1 MPVNDDIA
9 ADPLSS
15 VRGQEA
21 IAADFL
27 VSVQG
32 QTVTRPDSTG
42 LLPLVIGVTGHRD
55 LDRAD
60 YPIYRARV
68 AELLTS
74 LRRQY
79 PATPLRILS
88 SLAEGAD
95 RLAAEVALE
104 HQCELLVPL
113 PLEPAEYER
122 DFPDSTEEFRS
133 LLGRVPAEHVFVL
146 EHTAGHAPPHWSAAG
161 HRDLSYREAGAYMAA
176 HSHVLLALWDGLDND
191 SIAGTAAVV
200 RLKLE
205 GQSLSHALDPR
216 ALDSDDTGPVFHVQ
230 SPRIGSGIGADQRA
244 RWLFPRDSD
253 AKAFHAVC
261 RHLDRFNRD
270 ARDAQD
276 EPATAEAAASLL
288 PELEA
293 RPGGDRMVARTFAR
307 ADRLARHHQRLTHA
321 VLRLILGLAAALALT
336 FEVYAEILPRRE
348 VPAVYLLLFSAV
360 AGLYL
365 WQRRRD
371 AQGRYLDYRALAE
384 GLRVQFYWRVAGLR
398 DNAASNYLRKQLD
411 ELRWIREA
419 LRGANAVP
427 PSRQPRL
434 DLVMNCWV
442 QGQARYYRNRART
455 QRSRISRVE
464 HLSSLCLATGLLATA
479 ALVIFW
485 NRLAPI
491 GEWRHWLVVVMGF
504 APIAAALWEA
514 YGERFGLR
522 TQAHQYA
529 RFAIIF
535 GRAEQA
541 IVRLEATPAAKR
553 RHESE
558 RALIREL
565 GRESL
570 METGDW
576 VLLLR
581 DRPIVLPKG

>member
-1 MPVNDDIA
+1 TPQIRRCVPVNDDIA

-191 SIAGTAAVV
+191 
-200 RLKLE
+200 
-205 GQSLSHALDPR
+205 
-216 ALDSDDTGPVFHVQ
+216 
-230 SPRIGSGIGADQRA
+230 
-244 RWLFPRDSD
+244 
-253 AKAFHAVC
+253 
-261 RHLDRFNRD
+261 
-270 ARDAQD
+270 
-276 EPATAEAAASLL
+276 
-288 PELEA
+288 
-293 RPGGDRMVARTFAR
+293 
-307 ADRLARHHQRLTHA
+307 
-321 VLRLILGLAAALALT
+321 
-336 FEVYAEILPRRE
+336 
-348 VPAVYLLLFSAV
+348 
-360 AGLYL
+360 
-365 WQRRRD
+365 
-371 AQGRYLDYRALAE
+371 
-384 GLRVQFYWRVAGLR
+384 
-398 DNAASNYLRKQLD
+398 
-411 ELRWIREA
+411 
-419 LRGANAVP
+419 
-427 PSRQPRL
+427 
-434 DLVMNCWV
+434 
-442 QGQARYYRNRART
+442 
-455 QRSRISRVE
+455 
-464 HLSSLCLATGLLATA
+464 
-479 ALVIFW
+479 
-485 NRLAPI
+485 
-491 GEWRHWLVVVMGF
+491 
-504 APIAAALWEA
+504 
-514 YGERFGLR
+514 
-522 TQAHQYA
+522 
-529 RFAIIF
+529 
-535 GRAEQA
+535 
-541 IVRLEATPAAKR
+541 
-553 RHESE
+553 
-558 RALIREL
+558 
-565 GRESL
+565 
-570 METGDW
+570 
-576 VLLLR
+576 
-581 DRPIVLPKG
+581 

>member
-1 MPVNDDIA
+1 VPLNDDLA
-9 ADPLSS
+9 ADHLSS
-15 VRGQEA
+15 LQGK
-21 IAADFL
+21 
-27 VSVQG
+27 SVAG
-32 QTVTRPDSTG
+32 LDCDG
-42 LLPLVIGVTGHRD
+42 LLPLVLGVTGHRD

-68 AELLTS
+68 AEFLSS
-74 LRRQY
+74 LRRQF
-79 PATPLRILS
+79 PATPLRVLS
-88 SLAEGAD
+88 SMAEGAD
-95 RLAAEVALE
+95 RLAAEVALD
-104 HQCELLVPL
+104 HGCELLVPL

-122 DFPDSTEEFRS
+122 DFPDSTDEFRA
-133 LLGRVPAEHVFVL
+133 LLGRIPAEQVFVL

-161 HRDLSYREAGAYMAA
+161 HRDLSYREAGAYMTRQ
-176 HSHVLLALWDGLDND
+176 SHVLLALWDGLDND

-216 ALDSDDTGPVFHVQ
+216 ALDSDDTGPVFHVH
-230 SPRIGSGIGADQRA
+230 SPRVGSGGNPDQPG
-244 RWLFPRDSD
+244 RWLFPRDVD
-253 AKAFHAVC
+253 AKAFHRVC
-261 RHLDRFNRD
+261 AHMDRFNRD
-270 ARDAQD
+270 ALEARDEA
-276 EPATAEAAASLL
+276 AVAEATASLL
-288 PELEA
+288 SQLDE
-293 RPGGDRMVARTFAR
+293 RPGGDRAVARTFAR

-321 VLRLILGLAAALALT
+321 VLRLVLGLAAALALT

-365 WQRRRD
+365 WQKRRD

-398 DNAASNYLRKQLD
+398 DNASSNYLRKQLD

-419 LRGANAVP
+419 LRGANTVP

-434 DLVMNCWV
+434 DLVMRFWV
-442 QGQARYYRNRART
+442 QGQALYYRNRALLQRT
-455 QRSRISRVE
+455 RISRVE
-464 HLSSLCLATGLLATA
+464 RLSTLCLATGLLATA
-479 ALVIFW
+479 TLVILW
-485 NRLAPI
+485 NRLPPI

-504 APIAAALWEA
+504 APISAALWEA

-529 RFAIIF
+529 RFAVIF

-541 IVRLEATPAAKR
+541 FERLEATPVARR

-558 RALIREL
+558 RGLIREL

-581 DRPIVLPKG
+581 DRPIALPKG

>member
-1 MPVNDDIA
+1 V
-9 ADPLSS
+9 
-15 VRGQEA
+15 
-21 IAADFL
+21 
-27 VSVQG
+27 
-32 QTVTRPDSTG
+32 DSASFRDTNG
-42 LLPLVIGVTGHRD
+42 LLPLIIGVTGHRD
-55 LDRAD
+55 LDRAH
-60 YPIYRARV
+60 YPVYRARIV
-68 AELLTS
+68 EFLAH

-79 PATPLRILS
+79 PSTPLRILS

-104 HQCELLVPL
+104 QGSELLVPL

-122 DFPDSTEEFRS
+122 DFPESTAEFRA
-133 LLGRVPAEHVFVL
+133 LLQRVPAEHVFVL

-176 HSHVLLALWDGLDND
+176 HSHILLALWDGQDND
-191 SIAGTAAVV
+191 SIAGTSAIV

-205 GQSLSHALDPR
+205 GQSWSRSLDPR
-216 ALDSDDTGPVFHVQ
+216 ALDSDDTGPVFHVH
-230 SPRIGSGIGADQRA
+230 SPRVGSNSSADLPA
-244 RWLFPRDSD
+244 RWLFPRDAD
-253 AKAFHAVC
+253 AKQFHVVC
-261 RHLDRFNRD
+261 RYLERFNRD
-270 ARDAQD
+270 ALEARDELAS
-276 EPATAEAAASLL
+276 TEAAASLL
-288 PELEA
+288 PELES
-293 RPGGDRMVARTFAR
+293 RPMGDRAVARIFGH

-321 VLRLILGLAAALALT
+321 VLRLILGLAAVLALT

-348 VPAVYLLLFSAV
+348 VPAVYLLVFCAV

-365 WQRRRD
+365 WQKRQD

-398 DNAASNYLRKQLD
+398 DSASANYLRKQLD

-419 LRGANAVP
+419 LRGANTVP

-434 DLVMNCWV
+434 DLVMRYWV
-442 QGQARYYRNRART
+442 QGQAGYYRTRARLQAT
-455 QRSRISRVE
+455 RISRVE
-464 HLSSLCLATGLLATA
+464 HLSSVCFATGLLATA
-479 ALVIFW
+479 VLVIFW
-485 NRLAPI
+485 NRMSPL

-529 RFAIIF
+529 RFATIF

-541 IVRLEATPAAKR
+541 IERLEATPAEKR

-576 VLLLR
+576 VLLWR
-581 DRPIVLPKG
+581 DRPIALPKG